1 LVSADKGY
9 TPLNLSDNIISDIV
23 EPNIPDTIAN
33 IKQKSLHGRYF
44 KELEQ
49 PEINIQA
56 SHAWLKKSNIHP
68 ETEGFIFAI
77 QDRVINTRNYKK
89 HICKHISIIDKC
101 RICGT
106 EGETIEHIISSCTV
120 LAQSEYK
127 KRHDIFAKIIHM
139 NLAVK
144 FNLLK
149 DTQPH
154 YIYKPESCLEND
166 NYKLYFDRTVLTDIH
181 IQHNRPD
188 IIILNKQQKQAYLL
202 DIAVPTMRNLW
213 CLEKISILP
222 FIISAT
228 GIVPQSLFKNLKIL
242 DLENTL
248 VVEIQ
253 KGILLYSCHIVR
265 KFLNIDTE
273 HKTQKSLNVEARR
286 R

>member
-1 LVSADKGY
+1 
-9 TPLNLSDNIISDIV
+9 
-23 EPNIPDTIAN
+23 
-33 IKQKSLHGRYF
+33 
-44 KELEQ
+44 
-49 PEINIQA
+49 
-56 SHAWLKKSNIHP
+56 
-68 ETEGFIFAI
+68 
-77 QDRVINTRNYKK
+77 
-89 HICKHISIIDKC
+89 
-101 RICGT
+101 
-106 EGETIEHIISSCTV
+106 
-120 LAQSEYK
+120 
-127 KRHDIFAKIIHM
+127 M

-154 YIYKPESCLEND
+154 YIYKPESCLESD

-181 IQHNRPD
+181 IKHNRPD

-202 DIAVPTMRNLW
+202 DIAVPNSHNITQTYNTKINKYLELSVAMRNLW

-222 FIISAT
+222 LVISAT
-228 GIVPQSLFKNLKIL
+228 GIVSQSLFKNLKIL
-242 DLENTL
+242 DLDNTL

-273 HKTQKSLNVEARR
+273 HNKTQQSQNVEARR

>member
-1 LVSADKGY
+1 
-9 TPLNLSDNIISDIV
+9 
-23 EPNIPDTIAN
+23 
-33 IKQKSLHGRYF
+33 
-44 KELEQ
+44 
-49 PEINIQA
+49 
-56 SHAWLKKSNIHP
+56 
-68 ETEGFIFAI
+68 
-77 QDRVINTRNYKK
+77 
-89 HICKHISIIDKC
+89 
-101 RICGT
+101 
-106 EGETIEHIISSCTV
+106 
-120 LAQSEYK
+120 
-127 KRHDIFAKIIHM
+127 M

-149 DTQPH
+149 NTQPH
-154 YIYKPESCLEND
+154 YTRSYTPEISLEND

-181 IQHNRPD
+181 IKHNRPD

-202 DIAVPTMRNLW
+202 DIAVSNSHNITQTYNTKINKYLELSAMRNLW

-222 FIISAT
+222 LIISAT
-228 GIVPQSLFKNLKIL
+228 GIVSQSLFKNLKIL

-273 HKTQKSLNVEARR
+273 HNKTQQSQNVEARR